1 MAERWRVALIDSG
14 WSPAAGLPV
23 VAARRF
29 IDAEGEVHEGPTVED
44 ATGHGTAI
52 AEIIRASG
60 NEIDWV
66 IGQVFDARGRPA
78 EVAPARNAGARST
91 PASIAAAVSW
101 ALSQRVQLIHLS
113 LGLQQDRR
121 VLADAIGAALSAS
134 VIVVASS
141 PAQGAITYPA
151 AYPDVIRATGD
162 ARCRPDEI
170 SALATRQADYGAC
183 ALHQTSS
190 GRVLRGASI
199 GAAHVSRFIVR
210 HAAPGT
216 GVADLRQ
223 VLHRLAVYQGP
234 ERRVAFT

>member
-1 MAERWRVALIDSG
+1 MAERWRIALIDSG
-14 WSPAAGLPV
+14 VTAAAGLS
-23 VAARRF
+23 VAGARSF
-29 IDAEGEVHEGPTVED
+29 IDGESSPVGD

-52 AEIIRASG
+52 AEIIHASG
-60 NEIDWV
+60 KEIDWF
-66 IGQVFDARGRPA
+66 IGQVFDARS
-78 EVAPARNAGARST
+78 RST

-101 ALSQRVQLIHLS
+101 ALSQRVDLIHLS
-113 LGLQQDRR
+113 LGLQHDRR
-121 VLADAIGAALSAS
+121 VFADAVSEALSAS
-134 VIVVASS
+134 VVVVASS

-170 SALATRQADYGAC
+170 SALSTRQADYGAC
-183 ALHQTSS
+183 AQHQTYS

-216 GVADLRQ
+216 GVADLRHL
-223 VLHRLAVYQGP
+223 LHRLAAYRGP
-234 ERRVAFT
+234 EKRVG